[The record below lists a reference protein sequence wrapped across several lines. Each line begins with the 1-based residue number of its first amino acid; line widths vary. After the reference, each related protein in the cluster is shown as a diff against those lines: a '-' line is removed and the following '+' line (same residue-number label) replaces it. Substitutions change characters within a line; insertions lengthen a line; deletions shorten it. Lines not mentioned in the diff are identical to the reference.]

1 MLILCPPKK
10 INLLLNA
17 VKMIAI
23 AGTFSIFILSVHAQT
38 HDGPASKNINSN
50 SIESKLVCFGAKVSG
65 KKIMVNWAVSSE
77 KNTSHYIIQRSA
89 DGKSFDDS
97 EIVFTGENSEGQ
109 KQYSFPND
117 TNFSHNGKV
126 YYRLKIVDSN
136 SKSKYS
142 NIVVVHLVQSQMA
155 LLASW

>member
-1 MLILCPPKK
+1 M
-10 INLLLNA
+10 
-17 VKMIAI
+17 
-23 AGTFSIFILSVHAQT
+23 AGTFSIFSLSGHAQS
-38 HDGPASKNINSN
+38 HDGPASKNISN
-50 SIESKLVCFGAKVSG
+50 DATDSKLVSFDAQVSG
-65 KKIMVNWAVSSE
+65 KKIMVNWAVRSE
-77 KNTSHYIIQRSA
+77 KNTSHYIIQRSI

-117 TNFSHNGKV
+117 THFAHNGKV

-142 NIVVVHLVQSQMA
+142 NTVVVRLVQSQMA
-155 LLASW
+155 LLASR